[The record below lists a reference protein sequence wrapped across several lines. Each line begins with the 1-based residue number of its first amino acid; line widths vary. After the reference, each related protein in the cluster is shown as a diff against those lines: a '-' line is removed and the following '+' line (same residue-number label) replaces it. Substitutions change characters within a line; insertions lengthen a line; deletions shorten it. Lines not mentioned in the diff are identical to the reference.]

1 MKRTGIQ
8 RREWMKRGTKPLP
21 KVNPRQKAAREKRYK
36 AALASAHWKALRK
49 QVFAEQHG
57 LCVCGQEPMTVLD
70 HLTYARLGHEL
81 REDVQGLGDVCN
93 ARETTSHRANWFQPR
108 RAS

>member
-1 MKRTGIQ
+1 MP
-8 RREWMKRGTKPLP
+8 RGTKPLP
-21 KVNPRQKAAREKRYK
+21 RVNPRQKAARDARYK
-36 AALASAHWKALRK
+36 KALASPHWKALRK

-81 REDVQGLGDVCN
+81 REDVQGLGPICDR
-93 ARETTSHRANWFQPR
+93 RETTSKRANWFSPR
-108 RAS
+108 RSA